1 MLRPK
6 EWDVTAQATIILFWT
21 RYFKDGIV
29 WSFLAYVLTHLMS
42 MYVWTLSFDA
52 NELQLKL
59 LEQQKKEVCDPQ
71 VGDTPPC
78 PKQEPVATDE
88 FPKQVTNDHKLRE
101 NMQSK
106 LKVYEESTKD
116 GDNDRDDDVCSES
129 SDSTLTSSSSSSI
142 LTSGRVENRAF
153 KNSIENTRSH
163 VWLICCNRVLLAI
176 TKRN

>member
-6 EWDVTAQATIILFWT
+6 EWNLTAQATIILFCT
-21 RYFKDGIV
+21 KYFKAE
-29 WSFLAYVLTHLMS
+29 FLELFDLRINTLDE
-42 MYVWTLSFDA
+42 YVWTLPFDA

-71 VGDTPPC
+71 VVDTPPR

-106 LKVYEESTKD
+106 MKIYEESAKND
-116 GDNDRDDDVCSES
+116 DYDRDDDVCSES
-129 SDSTLTSSSSSSI
+129 SKSTLTSSSSSSI
-142 LTSGRVENRAF
+142 LTSGRVEN
-153 KNSIENTRSH
+153 K
-163 VWLICCNRVLLAI
+163 RVF
-176 TKRN
+176 